1 MNLRLSGEVT
11 EYVLAQVRNQPE
23 IKGVIGV
30 ADHALTWRPSR
41 RLSVRS
47 MWSLWLVCLVLTPGA
62 LVLQHVTALRVGAVS
77 SIHAAG
83 LIAFLWILLAWLW
96 PVRPLRNQIL
106 GLTIGLAF
114 GVHLLTSV
122 AIEGD
127 LLVSA
132 RVALATVM
140 QAGMTLAVYRWRV
153 GDDNLTPH
161 RPSDIVD
168 LALSSIVGALV
179 VIPLGPAPGLWLTSP
194 AFELIWWT
202 ALSTAYVFVG
212 SACIMLL
219 IQRRPHAEAIP
230 TRLRDVYFQL
240 VVTGLCL
247 GAVFTF
253 DELPLTWIVMLPAI
267 WAGLSLGP
275 WSSAAFSLTGTL
287 SVVIAM
293 AIPAANRTSGTSEVT
308 NALLLESL
316 MAAFVFVVLLLSM
329 VRDQRAHLA
338 GEVVQRRQEAM
349 DQAGLLGT
357 VFESINEALVLL
369 DPEGVVQRHNAAA
382 VRILGR
388 EKLTTEPGRWLR
400 RMAERPSFTYSFNRD
415 GSEDGLRV
423 LAVQLAPVQYAGSD
437 SVVAIVRDVT
447 TEQRRI
453 EELASFAAVA
463 AHDLKSPLAAV
474 HGWIEVA
481 EDALAG
487 DPALAQ
493 EALQRGRHATD
504 RMSREIE
511 DWLTY
516 NVAREGVVAPEPIA
530 LQPCLD
536 AIAAS
541 YPGVDIVVRTP
552 DTVMVDPTLL
562 RHLLANLIGN
572 AVKYTHPG
580 EHPCITVRSCS
591 DSDRGWVRL
600 YVVDAGI
607 GIPEGEE
614 TTIFEPFRRA
624 STVQGTYE
632 GSGLG
637 LALCKRIVRRHGGLI
652 SAQRNEGPGT
662 TITVTLPRAG

>member
-1 MNLRLSGEVT
+1 VA
-11 EYVLAQVRNQPE
+11 EYALA
-23 IKGVIGV
+23 
-30 ADHALTWRPSR
+30 WRPSR
-41 RLSVRS
+41 RLSVPA
-47 MWSLWLVCLVLTPGA
+47 MWILWLVCLLLTPGT
-62 LVLQHVTALRVGAVS
+62 LILQHATSLQVGAIS
-77 SIHAAG
+77 SIHADG
-83 LIAFLWILLAWLW
+83 LIVFLWILLAWLW
-96 PVRPLRNQIL
+96 PVRHLRNQVVA
-106 GLTIGLAF
+106 LTVGLAF
-114 GVHLLTSV
+114 GLELITTV
-122 AIEGD
+122 ALDGGW
-127 LLVSA
+127 LA
-132 RVALATVM
+132 ATRVAAVTAL
-140 QAGMTLAVYRWRV
+140 QAVVTLAFYRWRMR
-153 GDDNLTPH
+153 DDNLAPH

-168 LALSSIVGALV
+168 LLLASVVGALV
-179 VIPLGPAPGLWLTSP
+179 VIPLGPAPGVWLTSSS
-194 AFELIWWT
+194 FDVFWWT
-202 ALSTAYVFVG
+202 ALSAAYVFVG
-212 SACIMLL
+212 GSCMMLL
-219 IQRRPHAEAIP
+219 VQRRPRTEAIP
-230 TRLRDVYFQL
+230 TRLMDVYVQL
-240 VVTGLCL
+240 LVTGLCL

-253 DELPLTWIVMLPAI
+253 NDLPLTWIVLLPAI
-267 WAGLSLGP
+267 WAGLTMGP
-275 WSSAAFSLTGTL
+275 WTSAAYSLTGTL
-287 SVVIAM
+287 AVVIAQ
-293 AIPAANRTSGTSEVT
+293 AIADTKTIAGTSELTSV
-308 NALLLESL
+308 LLLDSL
-316 MAAFVFVVLLLSM
+316 MTAFVFVTLLLSL

-338 GEVVQRRQEAM
+338 GEVVRRRQEAL

-357 VFESINEALVLL
+357 VFESINEALVLM
-369 DPEGVVQRHNAAA
+369 DPEGVVQLHNAAA
-382 VRILGR
+382 TQILGK
-388 EKLTTEPGRWLR
+388 EKLVVEPGRWLR
-400 RMAERPSFTYSFNRD
+400 RMEERPSFTYSYNRD
-415 GSEDGLRV
+415 GSDDGLRI

-474 HGWIEVA
+474 QGWIEVA
-481 EDALAG
+481 EDALDD
-487 DPALAQ
+487 DPDTAL

-504 RMSREIE
+504 RMSQEIE

-516 NVAREGVVAPEPIA
+516 NVAREGVLQPEPVA

-541 YPGVDIVVRTP
+541 YPGVDIAIRTP

-580 EHPCITVRSCS
+580 ERPSIAVRSFS
-591 DSDRGWVRL
+591 GGDRGWVRL

-614 TTIFEPFRRA
+614 TAIFEPFRRA

-662 TITVTLPRAG
+662 TITVTLPQG

>member
-1 MNLRLSGEVT
+1 
-11 EYVLAQVRNQPE
+11 
-23 IKGVIGV
+23 
-30 ADHALTWRPSR
+30 
-41 RLSVRS
+41 
-47 MWSLWLVCLVLTPGA
+47 MWTLWLVCLALTPGS
-62 LVLQHVTALRVGAVS
+62 LLLEHESSLQFGAIS
-77 SIHAAG
+77 SIHVET
-83 LIAFLWILLAWLW
+83 LIVFLWILLAWLW
-96 PVRPLRNQIL
+96 PVRPLRHQIL
-106 GLTIGLAF
+106 AGTVALAL
-114 GVHLLTSV
+114 GVQVLTSV
-122 AIEGD
+122 ALGGD
-127 LLVSA
+127 WFLSA
-132 RVALATVM
+132 RVAVATLV
-140 QAGMTLAVYRWRV
+140 QAGATLAFYRWRL
-153 GDDNLTPH
+153 GDDNLAPH

-168 LALSSIVGALV
+168 LGLSSLVGAVV
-179 VIPLGPAPGLWLTSP
+179 VIPLGPAPGLWLTSTS
-194 AFELIWWT
+194 FELFWWT

-219 IQRRPHAEAIP
+219 VQRRPRTEAIP
-230 TRLRDVYFQL
+230 TRLMDVYVQL
-240 VVTGLCL
+240 LVTGLCL

-253 DELPLTWIVMLPAI
+253 SDLPLTWIVMLPAI
-267 WAGLSLGP
+267 WAGLTLGP
-275 WSSAAFSLTGTL
+275 WTSAAYSLTGTL
-287 SVVIAM
+287 AVVIAQ
-293 AIPAANRTSGTSEVT
+293 AIAGAGEGYQTSDLS
-308 NALLLESL
+308 NILLLDSL
-316 MAAFVFVVLLLSM
+316 MAAFVFVVLLLSL

-338 GEVVQRRQEAM
+338 GEVVRHRQEAL

-357 VFESINEALVLL
+357 VFESINEALVLM
-369 DPEGVVQRHNAAA
+369 DTQGTVQLHNAAA
-382 VRILGR
+382 VQILGSGR
-388 EKLTTEPGRWLR
+388 LTSEPGRWLR
-400 RMAERPSFTYSFNRD
+400 RMAERPTFTYPYNRD
-415 GSEDGLRV
+415 GSEDGLRI

-437 SVVAIVRDVT
+437 SVGAIVRDVT

-474 HGWIEVA
+474 QGWIEVA
-481 EDALAG
+481 EDALEG
-487 DPALAQ
+487 DPGMAV
-493 EALQRGRHATD
+493 EALERGRHATD

-516 NVAREGVVAPEPIA
+516 NVAREGVVQPEAIA

-572 AVKYTHPG
+572 AVKYTRPG
-580 EHPCITVRSCS
+580 ERPSVAVRSFS
-591 DSDRGWVRL
+591 GGDRGWVRL

-614 TTIFEPFRRA
+614 VAIFEPFRRA
-624 STVQGTYE
+624 STVGNYE

-662 TITVTLPRAG
+662 TITLTLPQG

>member
-1 MNLRLSGEVT
+1 MA
-11 EYVLAQVRNQPE
+11 EYALA
-23 IKGVIGV
+23 
-30 ADHALTWRPSR
+30 WRPSR

-47 MWSLWLVCLVLTPGA
+47 MWTLWLVCLALTPVA
-62 LVLQHVTALRVGAVS
+62 LALQHLNSVHFGSVS
-77 SIHAAG
+77 SIHADS
-83 LIAFLWILLAWLW
+83 LIAYLWILLAWLW
-96 PVRPLRNQIL
+96 PARSVRNQIL
-106 GLTIGLAF
+106 GLTVGLALA
-114 GVHLLTSV
+114 VHLLTGV
-122 AIEGD
+122 ALDGD
-127 LLVSA
+127 WLVSA
-132 RVALATVM
+132 RVSAATLV
-140 QAGMTLAVYRWRV
+140 QAGVTLAFYRWRI

-168 LALSSIVGALV
+168 LWLASVVGALV
-179 VIPLGPAPGLWLTSP
+179 VIPLGPAPGVWLTSTSY
-194 AFELIWWT
+194 ELFWWT

-212 SACIMLL
+212 SACIQLL
-219 IQRRPHAEAIP
+219 VQRRPRTEAIP
-230 TRLRDVYFQL
+230 TRLMDVYVQL
-240 VVTGLCL
+240 LVTGICL
-247 GAVFTF
+247 GVVFAF
-253 DELPLTWIVMLPAI
+253 NDLPLTWIVMLPAI

-275 WSSAAFSLTGTL
+275 WTSAAYSLTGTL
-287 SVVIAM
+287 AVVMAQ
-293 AIPAANRTSGTSEVT
+293 AIPGADGGYGASDLSNI
-308 NALLLESL
+308 LLLDSL
-316 MAAFVFVVLLLSM
+316 MAAFVFVVLLLSL

-338 GEVVQRRQEAM
+338 GEVIRRRQEAL

-357 VFESINEALVLL
+357 VFESINEALVLM
-369 DPEGVVQRHNAAA
+369 DTEGVVQLHNAAA
-382 VRILGR
+382 VQILGR
-388 EKLTTEPGRWLR
+388 EKLTAEPGRWLR
-400 RMAERPSFTYSFNRD
+400 RMTERPTFTYSYNRD
-415 GSEDGLRV
+415 GTDDGLRI

-447 TEQRRI
+447 TEQARI

-474 HGWIEVA
+474 QGWIEVA
-481 EDALAG
+481 EDAIES
-487 DPALAQ
+487 DPVLAQ

-504 RMSREIE
+504 RMTREIE

-516 NVAREGVVAPEPIA
+516 NVAREGVVQPEPIA

-536 AIAAS
+536 AIAAGH
-541 YPGVDIVVRTP
+541 PDVDFIVRTP

-572 AVKYTHPG
+572 AVKYTLPG
-580 EHPCITVRSCS
+580 ERPSIAVRSFS
-591 DSDRGWVRL
+591 GGDRGWVRL

-614 TTIFEPFRRA
+614 TAIFEPFRRA

-662 TITVTLPRAG
+662 TITVTLPQG